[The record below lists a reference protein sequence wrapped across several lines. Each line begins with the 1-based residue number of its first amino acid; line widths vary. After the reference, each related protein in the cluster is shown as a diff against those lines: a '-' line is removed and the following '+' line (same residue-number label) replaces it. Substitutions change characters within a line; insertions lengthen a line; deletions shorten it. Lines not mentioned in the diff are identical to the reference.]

1 LLLLA
6 AFLEEQ
12 LLRLVIGKDEVI
24 PGANK
29 LRSLPKLGN
38 WVMTV
43 RDLVFAPS
51 LSGIS
56 IYYRSSFCI
65 NPAYKAMVQLH
76 PETKA

>member
-1 LLLLA
+1 LLPLA
-6 AFLEEQ
+6 AFLEKQ
-12 LLRLVIGKDEVI
+12 LLQLVSGKDEVI

-38 WVMTV
+38 WVMKV
-43 RDLVFAPS
+43 HGLVFAPS

-56 IYYRSSFCI
+56 IYYRSGFCI
-65 NPAYKAMVQLH
+65 NPAYKAMVPLH